1 MGKSTNINP
10 MKTLITL
17 ACLITMI
24 VACKKTETTPN
35 NYITHEVHGLINV
48 EIESNG
54 KIFHNVIY
62 KTDTLINYVNHK
74 TLYENFNNSTNYTL
88 DSKEVGWYQIYS
100 LSNFDSLII
109 PNNNLYIKLKVTDQF
124 GKILLDSI
132 RSASIPL
139 SSKWQTGIVFNFQVK

>member
-1 MGKSTNINP
+1 MKKSFLDRTYIIIFLMGVFMFS
-10 MKTLITL
+10 
-17 ACLITMI
+17 
-24 VACKKTETTPN
+24 CKKQETSQPTSVQ
-35 NYITHEVHGLINV
+35 HEVHGLINV

-74 TLYENFNNSTNYTL
+74 TLYESFNNSTNYTL